1 MIGGPDDAAELQ
13 QTLNRLCEWAR
24 TWGMAFNV
32 AKCHVM
38 HLGQHNPRNKY
49 LMDGIT
55 LGTTECERDIGVLV
69 TSNLKP
75 TQQCK
80 KAAQTASTVLAQI
93 TKSFHFCDRHV
104 FLNLR
109 WPPGPHG
116 IRLTSKTWRES
127 RKEQ

>member
-1 MIGGPDDAAELQ
+1 
-13 QTLNRLCEWAR
+13 
-24 TWGMAFNV
+24 MAFNV

-80 KAAQTASTVLAQI
+80 KGQPVQYWPRSPSHFIFVTGMCFST
-93 TKSFHFCDRHV
+93 C
-104 FLNLR
+104 
-109 WPPGPHG
+109 GG
-116 IRLTSKTWRES
+116 RLVPMES
-127 RKEQ
+127 G